1 MLCLLRSQHKM
12 ARLLLVGLVA
22 LCVASTKAAVIPMEE
37 IVDGLQTFL
46 TAPEES
52 GLRLK
57 RSTGEWDKEFD
68 LSSMGILFQLKYTN
82 PSNPFEGGR
91 AHVKVPGARFVR
103 NAPFD
108 DMEMDIE
115 FNGGSAIDGLFDMK
129 VDYKFIQ
136 KFMLLAD
143 RPQEGSFI
151 LSRKLEAGKWKTRVT
166 VDNNNRVP
174 KPFLDISVECDW
186 KNKLKMIIIFE
197 EDSSY
202 NEWRLKIERSLTS
215 QVPFDVDNPGQK
227 MTFDAYINGQNWFGK
242 GILNT
247 RDMKLILV
255 IDSPTSN

>member
-1 MLCLLRSQHKM
+1 M
-12 ARLLLVGLVA
+12 ARLLLVGLLA
-22 LCVASTKAAVIPMEE
+22 FVASTQAAVIPVEE
-37 IVDGLQTFL
+37 IVDQLQQFL

-57 RSTGEWDKEFD
+57 RSTGGEWDKEFD
-68 LSSMGILFQLKYTN
+68 LSTLGVLFQLKYIN
-82 PSNPFEGGR
+82 PANPFEGGR
-91 AHVKVPGARFVR
+91 AHVMFPGAKFIS

-108 DMEMDIE
+108 NMDLDID
-115 FNGGSAIDGLFDMK
+115 FAGGDAIDGLFDMK
-129 VDYKFIQ
+129 VNYKFIQ
-136 KFMLLAD
+136 KFTFLAD
-143 RPQEGSFI
+143 RPQEGSFAVY
-151 LSRKLEAGKWKTRVT
+151 RKFEGGMWKTRVT

-247 RDMKLILV
+247 RDMKLILE